1 MHILVAGVDHRSA
14 PIELRERLACSP
26 RQVSQVLMKARELVQ
41 ESVLIST
48 CNRIEIY
55 AVSTEVEEGRS
66 NLLHI
71 LSETRQVSLEELE
84 RYCYV
89 RADEQAISH
98 LFGVACGLYS
108 LVPGEPQIQG
118 QVAEALELAQ
128 GGGYAGPVTS
138 ALFRAALV
146 AGKRARSET
155 GISRN
160 ATSVSYVAV
169 QLAQR
174 LFHNLHEA
182 SILLVGSG
190 KMSELTAANLCD
202 HGVHQ
207 LIIINRTQANAL
219 DLAQRFGAIHRSFTE
234 LAASL
239 AEADVVISST
249 TAPRALI
256 TVEMMQ
262 QVMQQ
267 RDGRSLLLI
276 DIALP
281 RDVEPEVAN
290 LPGVYLYNLDDLEA
304 GVHEGISL
312 RLQEIEQVQAII
324 VEEAS
329 AFDHWLRSLN
339 VVGTISDLRQHVDT
353 LRQQELSRAMQHLS
367 PTLSEREMAV
377 VQELSTRLMNKLL
390 HTPMVRLKAAA
401 ADGQGHVYAEALRYL
416 FDLEEKMDEAHNNR
430 NAGQQAGDDT
440 DSVGG
445 RTATTAMAD
454 PGHSY

>member
-1 MHILVAGVDHRSA
+1 
-14 PIELRERLACSP
+14 
-26 RQVSQVLMKARELVQ
+26 MKARELVQ

-71 LSETRQVSLEELE
+71 LSEMRQVSLEELE

-367 PTLSEREMAV
+367 ATLSEREMAV
-377 VQELSTRLMNKLL
+377 VQELSMRLMNKLL

-445 RTATTAMAD
+445 RTATKAMAD